1 MRTIRP
7 SAVFGAKRRN
17 VLRRTGYAW
26 TPGSGISS
34 NSLRYR
40 EHARRQFV
48 LEAVLEGSRDVAL
61 VSQCIHVLE
70 YFPF

>member
-1 MRTIRP
+1 MVSSPLRAILLLSFSSP
-7 SAVFGAKRRN
+7 RR
-17 VLRRTGYAW
+17 G
-26 TPGSGISS
+26 TPFY
-34 NSLRYR
+34 RYR
-40 EHARRQFV
+40 EHARRRFV